1 MERDEYL
8 IEGAMPLLRNEQLR
22 IEDGRDLL
30 IHAWQGSLW
39 ITQEGDRR
47 DVLLQAGQSFRL
59 DRNGLALVK
68 CWDDAVL
75 ALVSPHENRPARSIV
90 LRAPGLPSWN
100 LRPHARPFRPG
111 DRAFGAGL
119 ARHAA

>member
-30 IHAWQGSLW
+30 VHVWQGSLW

-47 DVLLQAGQSFRL
+47 DILLQAGQSFRL
-59 DRNGLALVK
+59 DRDGTALAK
-68 CWDDAVL
+68 CWDNAVV
-75 ALVSPHENRPARSIV
+75 ALTSPHEARAARSIEV
-90 LRAPGLPSWN
+90 QATNLSGWK
-100 LRPHARPFRPG
+100 LRPEGRPVQPG
-111 DRAFGAGL
+111 DRAFGVGGAS
-119 ARHAA
+119 HAA

>member
-39 ITQEGDRR
+39 ITQEGDVR
-47 DVLLQAGQSFRL
+47 DVVLQAGQSFRL
-59 DRNGLALVK
+59 DRNGVALVK
-68 CWDDAVL
+68 CWENAVL
-75 ALVSPHENRPARSIV
+75 ALTSPHEERPARSIEV
-90 LRAPGLPSWN
+90 RAANRSAWN
-100 LRPHARPFRPG
+100 LRPQARPFRPG
-111 DRAFGAGL
+111 DRAFGAEL
-119 ARHAA
+119 ASHAA

>member
-39 ITQEGDRR
+39 ITQEGDTR

-59 DRNGLALVK
+59 DRSGVALVK
-68 CWDDAVL
+68 CWDDAVV
-75 ALVSPHENRPARSIV
+75 ALTSPHENRPARSITV
-90 LRAPGLPSWN
+90 STPDLPSWN
-100 LRPHARPFRPG
+100 LRPQARPFRPG

-119 ARHAA
+119 ASHAA

>member
-30 IHAWQGSLW
+30 VHVWQGTLW
-39 ITQEGDRR
+39 ITQEGDAR
-47 DVLLQAGQSFRL
+47 DILLQAGQSFRL
-59 DRNGLALVK
+59 DRDGTALVK

-75 ALVSPHENRPARSIV
+75 ALTSPHEERPARSIEV
-90 LRAPGLPSWN
+90 QATNLPAWK
-100 LRPHARPFRPG
+100 LRPQAHPIRPG

-119 ARHAA
+119 ASHAA

>member
-8 IEGAMPLLRNEQLR
+8 IEGAMPLLRHEQLR

-47 DVLLQAGQSFRL
+47 DIVLQAGQSFRL
-59 DRNGLALVK
+59 DRNGIALVE
-68 CWDDAVL
+68 CWEDAVV
-75 ALVSPHENRPARSIV
+75 ALTSPHEKRPARRIV
-90 LRAPGLPSWN
+90 VRAHKLPGWN
-100 LRPHARPFRPG
+100 LRAQARRFRPG
-111 DRAFGAGL
+111 DRAFGRGL
-119 ARHAA
+119 APHAA

>member
-30 IHAWQGSLW
+30 VHVWQGSLW

-47 DVLLQAGQSFRL
+47 DILLQAGQSFRL
-59 DRNGLALVK
+59 DRDGTALVK

-75 ALVSPHENRPARSIV
+75 ALTSPHEERPARSIEV
-90 LRAPGLPSWN
+90 QAADRQRWN
-100 LRPHARPFRPG
+100 MRPQARPIRPG
-111 DRAFGAGL
+111 DRASGAEVTS
-119 ARHAA
+119 HAA

>member
-8 IEGAMPLLRNEQLR
+8 IEGAMPLLRDEQLR
-22 IEDGRDLL
+22 IENGRDLL

-39 ITQEGDRR
+39 ITQEGDTR
-47 DVLLQAGQSFRL
+47 DVVLHAGQSFRL
-59 DRNGLALVK
+59 DRDGVALVK
-68 CWDDAVL
+68 CWENAVV
-75 ALVSPHENRPARSIV
+75 ALTSPHEKRPARRIEV
-90 LRAPGLPSWN
+90 RAANLPGWN
-100 LRPHARPFRPG
+100 LRPQARPRQPG